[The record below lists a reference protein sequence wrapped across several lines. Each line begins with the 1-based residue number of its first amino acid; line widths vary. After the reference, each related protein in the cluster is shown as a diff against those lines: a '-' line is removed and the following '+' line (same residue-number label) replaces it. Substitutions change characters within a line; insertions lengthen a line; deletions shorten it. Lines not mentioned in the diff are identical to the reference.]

1 MITLRFAETAEEGI
15 AFSVSPL
22 LEAVHS
28 WHVLTDPGH
37 HALHVP
43 WVRRCRRLPAAL
55 RRRMREHGFVVADY
69 IPAFFE
75 SRASDHEADFARQLA
90 AVRTLPP
97 ALLAAEL
104 AQTLIDTTR
113 HTGHDLVTDPTTRD
127 TVLTEYRDSDPD
139 RAARLKGIL
148 TDPLPVLDDALTVLE
163 DYWNAAFASGSASSP
178 PCTSRSPAQAP
189 ASPTRACSRC
199 SAPSPRR
206 SVSTPAGGPCGS
218 TARTTTTSPSPTST
232 P

>member
-1 MITLRFAETAEEGI
+1 MRFSETAEEDI

-55 RRRMREHGFVVADY
+55 RRRLREHGSVVADY

-75 SRASDHEADFARQLA
+75 SRAGDHDADFTDQLTA
-90 AVRTLPP
+90 IRALPH

-113 HTGHDLVTDPTTRD
+113 HTGHDLVDAPATRD
-127 TVLTEYRDSDPD
+127 AVLTELRQCDPG
-139 RAARLKGIL
+139 RAARLEGIL
-148 TDPLPVLDDALTVLE
+148 TDPLPVLNDALTVLE
-163 DYWNAAFASGSASSP
+163 DYWSAAFADEWERIESS
-178 PCTSRSPAQAP
+178 
-189 ASPTRACSRC
+189 
-199 SAPSPRR
+199 
-206 SVSTPAGGPCGS
+206 
-218 TARTTTTSPSPTST
+218 
-232 P
+232 